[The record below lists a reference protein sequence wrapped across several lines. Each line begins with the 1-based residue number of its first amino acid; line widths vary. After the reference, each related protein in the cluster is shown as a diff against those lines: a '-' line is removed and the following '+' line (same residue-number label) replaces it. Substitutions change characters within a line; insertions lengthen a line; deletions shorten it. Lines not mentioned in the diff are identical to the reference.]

1 MKKTAI
7 ASALLAMSLGAS
19 QFAMADQKQEIKLL
33 KERLEKLE
41 AQQESLESKQKS
53 QAATAEWLDRITLSG
68 LIEIE
73 ASYSDPDDG
82 SSESDLVVA
91 TVEVGLEAA
100 ISDSVSANILFLYEE
115 DETDL
120 EVDVATLNYV
130 WGETGFSFS
139 VGQDYVPFGSFETH
153 QINDTLAL
161 EIGETR
167 ETAFTAS
174 YESGLFAGSVFIFNG
189 DEDENGQNTL
199 QNFGVRLG
207 VATDNFGIGV
217 DYISN
222 LGDSDTIQDADGDV
236 ALDSDGDSVDGAS
249 FYASAGI
256 GNVTLL
262 AEYLTAFD
270 EFSDSRS
277 SEPEAFQLEAAIEVG
292 AFTYALTYEETD
304 EAAFLELPEE
314 RISFGVSTQIFNVVD
329 IALQLQRD
337 NDYSASEGG
346 SDNDT
351 NSVVLQLAA
360 EF

>member
-7 ASALLAMSLGAS
+7 ANALLIMSLGAS
-19 QFAMADQKQEIKLL
+19 QFVMADQQKEIDLL
-33 KERLEKLE
+33 RERLEKLE
-41 AQQESLESKQKS
+41 AKQESQAKS
-53 QAATAEWLDRITLSG
+53 QALTAEWLDKITFSG

-73 ASYSDPDDG
+73 ASYSDPDEG

-91 TVEVGLEAA
+91 TVELGLEAA
-100 ISDSVSANILFLYEE
+100 ISDRVSANILFLYEE

-153 QINDTLAL
+153 QVNDTLAL

-167 ETAFTAS
+167 ETAFTIN
-174 YESGLFAGSVFIFNG
+174 YESGLFSGSVFVFNG
-189 DEDENGQNTL
+189 DEDANDQNTL
-199 QNFGVRLG
+199 QNFGARIG
-207 VATDNFGIGV
+207 VATDNFAIGA

-222 LGDSDTIQDADGDV
+222 LGDSDVIQDTDF
-236 ALDSDGDSVDGAS
+236 ALDDDEDSVGGAS
-249 FYASAGI
+249 FYTSAGI

-270 EFSDSRS
+270 EFSDSDA

-292 AFTYALTYEETD
+292 AFTYAISYEETD
-304 EAAFLELPEE
+304 EALFLELPEE
-314 RISFGVSTQIFNVVD
+314 RISVGVSTQIFNVVD
-329 IALQLQRD
+329 LAVQLQQDR
-337 NDYSASEGG
+337 DYSESEGG
-346 SDNDT
+346 TGDDT
-351 NSVVLQLAA
+351 NSIVLQLAA